1 MPISSGISQ
10 PSRKALPLGYAV
22 LYTQTRHLTWLE
34 FSYFNNT
41 SWLTV
46 QWKCKPTTTQG
57 VPLLQHIFT
66 FPDRYILPT
75 SQWKELDCSASH
87 STQPYR
93 TPNTSAKHISKH
105 NTNTTES
112 ILALVWLYNVTSH
125 LCKQNP
131 NAGSQSFICSEIP
144 LNPLTASCQIS
155 TVQQSRSFVFFL
167 IINML
172 ISISWV
178 FLDFKVIGNSQACW
192 IFVSTSNFAEVHI
205 QFSSTQDNNHLSPCH

>member
-1 MPISSGISQ
+1 MPISSVISQ

-22 LYTQTRHLTWLE
+22 LYTQMRHLTWLE
-34 FSYFNNT
+34 FSYFNDT

-93 TPNTSAKHISKH
+93 TPNISAKHISKH

-155 TVQQSRSFVFFL
+155 TVQQSRSFLVFFFFF
-167 IINML
+167 NNKH
-172 ISISWV
+172 V
-178 FLDFKVIGNSQACW
+178 NFYFLSFPW
-192 IFVSTSNFAEVHI
+192 F
-205 QFSSTQDNNHLSPCH
+205 